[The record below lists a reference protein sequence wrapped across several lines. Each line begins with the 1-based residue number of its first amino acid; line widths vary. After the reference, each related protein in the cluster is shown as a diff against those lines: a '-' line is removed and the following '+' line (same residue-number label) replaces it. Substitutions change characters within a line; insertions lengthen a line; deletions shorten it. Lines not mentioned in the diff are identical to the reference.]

1 MNKTVFK
8 EALGIA
14 IDESIRVDAK
24 IEEAIVI
31 LKQMAWRNTTMPND
45 IVKIRE
51 VLKILEDK

>member
-1 MNKTVFK
+1 MSKTFK
-8 EALGIA
+8 EALDLA
-14 IDESIRVDAK
+14 VDESIRVDAK
-24 IEEAIVI
+24 INEVIVI